1 MLASPAGSASFT
13 ILSTN
18 RFSKDLRRIARS
30 PFPSAFFKRPI
41 EFQTPVMGGRRPGKR
56 NF

>member
-41 EFQTPVMGGRRPGKR
+41 EFQTPVMGGRRPRKR